1 MSILQK
7 LYKFAKQI
15 SAIANVASEVKY
27 Q

>member
-7 LYKFAKQI
+7 LYKFAKEI
-15 SAIANVASEVKY
+15 TSIANVASEVKY